1 MSIELSNNSY
11 NHFKI
16 SKDILHNID
25 GLLFPFSTSW
35 KKIGVNLSGGADSAL
50 GTAILCDLITKFKS
64 NTEISVITHN
74 RVWHKRPWASHI
86 SLDVFNKLQS
96 MFPEVK
102 MTRFTNYIPPELEHG
117 TIGVID
123 KLADKSGT
131 PKSADM
137 VAVSSFNNYIAST
150 NKLDA
155 VYNFTTL
162 NPPVKFDNPAV
173 HREWTKEQVYN
184 NSVCP
189 QIHNHFPNFLDVSPW
204 RLVSKDFIVKQY
216 HNNSWQ
222 DLFNI
227 TRSCEGDIDLLYGTT
242 DFQAYQHSVT
252 PLKTC
257 LDVKKTA
264 SDHTCFWCKERKWAL
279 DTYNSAK

>member
-1 MSIELSNNSY
+1 MSVELSNYSY
-11 NHFKI
+11 NHHKI
-16 SKDILHNID
+16 PKDILHSID

-35 KKIGVNLSGGADSAL
+35 KKIGVNLSGGADSAC
-50 GTAILCDLITKFKS
+50 GTAILCKLINKFKT

-117 TIGVID
+117 AIGVID
-123 KLADKSGT
+123 KLADESGT

-137 VAVSSFNNYIAST
+137 VTVSSFNNYIAHT

-162 NPPVKFDNPAV
+162 NPPVDIDDPAI
-173 HREWTKEQVYN
+173 HREWTKEQVSN
-184 NSVCP
+184 NDLCP
-189 QIHNHFPNFLDVSPW
+189 QIHYYLPGLLDVTPW

-216 HNNSWQ
+216 YNNDWQ
-222 DLFNI
+222 DLFNL
-227 TRSCEGDIDLLYGTT
+227 TRSCEGDIKLLYGTT
-242 DFQAYQHSVT
+242 DFQAYQHGIT

-257 LDVKKTA
+257 LDVKKTT
-264 SDHTCFWCKERKWAL
+264 SDYTCFWCKERKWAL